1 MSKTKNYLWDEAEDF
16 VDSVFENLKKGL
28 ITKVEAKKEI
38 LESNVALDLVDINEF
53 NIDDII
59 EYEMRLLNEV
69 Q

>member
-38 LESNVALDLVDINEF
+38 LESDVALDLVDINEF

-59 EYEMRLLNEV
+59 EYEVRLLNEV

>member
-59 EYEMRLLNEV
+59 EYEVRLLNEV
-69 Q
+69 H

>member
-59 EYEMRLLNEV
+59 EYEVRLLNEV

>member
-69 Q
+69 H

>member
-16 VDSVFENLKKGL
+16 VDSVFDNLKKGL

-59 EYEMRLLNEV
+59 EYEVRLLNEV
-69 Q
+69 H

>member
-1 MSKTKNYLWDEAEDF
+1 MKDKEWDEAEDF

-59 EYEMRLLNEV
+59 EYEVRLLNEV

>member
-16 VDSVFENLKKGL
+16 VDSVFDNLKKRL
-28 ITKVEAKKEI
+28 ITKVEAMKEI

-59 EYEMRLLNEV
+59 EYEVRLLNEV
-69 Q
+69 H